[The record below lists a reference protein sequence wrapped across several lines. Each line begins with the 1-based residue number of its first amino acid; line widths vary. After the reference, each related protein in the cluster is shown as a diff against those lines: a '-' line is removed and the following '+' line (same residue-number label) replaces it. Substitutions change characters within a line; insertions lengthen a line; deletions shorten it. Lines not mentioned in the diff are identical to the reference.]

1 MVATA
6 SPLRTTPALGDERPL
21 PPGLSHRQK
30 VGMVLS
36 FTGHYDSVR
45 LLQRFLH
52 HAGFDVVTS
61 RTSTAPII
69 EAGTALASSDFCF
82 PLRVYVGHVY
92 DLAQRHPDL
101 EAIVAPNVWSERP
114 GSATCAKYR
123 DVGGIAVRSLGGVV
137 PHLKGRHLLP
147 RLVQPDI
154 KTLDY
159 GSMRNAAF
167 DTYAALLRLP
177 ARARLALFLPAGFP
191 SPWTTHLRHVDAA
204 FRRAWRDVMERPQ
217 PNPAALLADPALP
230 RVALVGRRYLVHDH
244 ALSADLKPWFSRHG
258 VAVVTASDVPWAE
271 LEDAYRRVDGFYDTH
286 REGQAFIEWAADKV
300 DGFIVVGSFG
310 CHPDAFQVDYLAD
323 FARARGKPA
332 WTFRFDETA
341 GNTGFQTRFETIL
354 GFLQQQRDLRLKR
367 SSDDL
372 AKPPA
377 GPQPDAAPA
386 TRAATL
392 RPLFVWPYMGEE
404 LNLVLDEVLVQVGL
418 RDIARPPRPVDGST
432 LTEGN
437 RRYTESCCPFAFATG
452 SLMQSVRETVA
463 ALRREAEAAGV
474 TPEPRR
480 IMALMLRGE
489 GPCTFGWYAIAQ
501 NRHLP
506 LDLAPD
512 LADGHRLELLTMGL
526 DNAASFLR
534 DLAALGNTRRLDP
547 VIRYVEARMGGS
559 WRGLPAPAR
568 LLLTLRFQLAVRAL
582 LGPVW
587 AKLAAAEHLRARSL
601 VLRAHEVT
609 PGAVAQA
616 YREVLDGLRQAHTRH
631 SICVAVRRGLHRLN
645 AVPRDRLPKPRVVS
659 VGEIYV
665 ALTSFANRGVV
676 ENLLGREGIEVVEG
690 ITLSGFIHHSLRVM
704 RRRSLANHSWV
715 RPLRL
720 WLAERNLHW
729 LAPRVRDPRARP
741 FLRVEVGGEGM
752 FGVAA
757 ARSRVER
764 GCDGILHTYPFKCMP
779 EGIAKDAYKEL
790 GDLYGVRY
798 LGLSFDKELEM
809 ERARTEVSTFAALL
823 RAQMEGR
830 RGRPAALIHGLQRRL
845 LGLRL
850 NRLYRLAQRGTHR
863 G

>member
-1 MVATA
+1 
-6 SPLRTTPALGDERPL
+6 
-21 PPGLSHRQK
+21 
-30 VGMVLS
+30 MVLS

-52 HAGFDVVTS
+52 HAGFHVVTS

-82 PLRVYVGHVY
+82 PLRVYVGHMY
-92 DLAQRHPDL
+92 DLARRHPDL
-101 EAIVAPNVWSERP
+101 EAIVAPNVWSEKS
-114 GSATCAKYR
+114 GTATCSKYR
-123 DVGGIAVRSLGGVV
+123 DVGGIAVRSLGGAV
-137 PHLKGRHLLP
+137 PHLKGRHVLP
-147 RLVQPDI
+147 RLIQPDVRA
-154 KTLDY
+154 LDY
-159 GSMRNAAF
+159 GSMRNVAF

-177 ARARLALFLPAGFP
+177 ARTRLAFFLPAAFP
-191 SPWTTHLRHVDAA
+191 SPWSRHLRHVDRA
-204 FRRAWRDVMERPQ
+204 FRRAWDDVTERPQ
-217 PNPAALLADPALP
+217 PDPAALLADPERP
-230 RVALVGRRYLVHDH
+230 RLALVGRRYVVHDH

-271 LEDAYRRVDGFYDTH
+271 LEAAYRRVDGYYDTH
-286 REGQAFIEWAADKV
+286 REGQAFIEWATDKV

-332 WTFRFDETA
+332 WIFRFDETA
-341 GNTGFQTRFETIL
+341 GNTGFETRFETIL

-367 SSDDL
+367 TAEQTAASTEADTRDAPS
-372 AKPPA
+372 APTV
-377 GPQPDAAPA
+377 PQRDASPA
-386 TRAATL
+386 TPGENL

-404 LNLVLDEVLVQVGL
+404 LNLVLDEVLVQAGL
-418 RDIARPPRPVDGST
+418 RDIAHPPRAVDGST
-432 LTEGN
+432 LAEGN

-452 SLMQSVRETVA
+452 SLMQTVREAVA
-463 ALRREAEAAGV
+463 ALRLQAEAAGV
-474 TPEPRR
+474 PPEPRR

-526 DNAASFLR
+526 DNAVSFLR
-534 DLAALGNTRRLDP
+534 DLAALGDGRRLDP
-547 VIRYVEARMGGS
+547 VIRYVEARMDGR
-559 WRGLPAPAR
+559 WRNLPAPAR
-568 LLLTLRFQLAVRAL
+568 LLLTLRFQLAARSL
-582 LGPVW
+582 LAPVW
-587 AKLAAAEHLRARSL
+587 AKLAAAECLRARSL
-601 VLRAHEVT
+601 VLRAHEVI

-616 YREVLDGLRQAHTRH
+616 YREVLDGLRQAHTRQA
-631 SICVAVRRGLHRLN
+631 IRAATRRGLRRLN
-645 AVPRDRLPKPRVVS
+645 AVPRDRLQKPRVVS

-676 ENLLGREGIEVVEG
+676 ENLLGREGLEVVEG
-690 ITLSGFIHHSLRVM
+690 ITLSGFIHHSLHEM
-704 RRRSLANHSWV
+704 RRRSLANHPWL

-720 WLAERNLHW
+720 WLAERNVHW
-729 LAPRVRDPRARP
+729 LTPHPRDLRARP

-752 FGVAA
+752 PGVAA
-757 ARSRVER
+757 ARSLVEH

-779 EGIAKDAYKEL
+779 EGIARDAYKEL
-790 GDLYGVRY
+790 SDLYGVRY

-823 RAQMEGR
+823 HAQAVDRQGWPNVLAR
-830 RGRPAALIHGLQRRL
+830 SLQRRL
-845 LGLRL
+845 LGLRV
-850 NRLYRLAQRGTHR
+850 NRLYRLAQHGTHR